1 MATVHELTEQGYK
14 PYEAE
19 GITVFW
25 KPDVCQHSGNCVRGD
40 SEVFSIQRRPWINP
54 AGNSPEAIAA
64 VIDTCPSGA
73 LRYVV
78 DGGGANS

>member
-1 MATVHELTEQGYK
+1 M
-14 PYEAE
+14 
-19 GITVFW
+19 
-25 KPDVCQHSGNCVRGD
+25 CQHSGNCVRGD
-40 SEVFSIQRRPWINP
+40 SEVFSAQRRPWINP

-64 VIDTCPSGA
+64 VIDTCSSGA